1 MYWYIKALK
10 KYAVF
15 EGRARRME
23 FWYFVEVYFIIRIVL
38 RLIDTAVGSYHA
50 ASNTGLF
57 DGLFSMAMLMPGI
70 AVTVRRLHDTG
81 RSGWWTL
88 LMLPIGIAFI
98 AIGVDNLT
106 AYGMSESNL
115 VAIVGLVGIIGIV
128 VLFVFMVMDSNSND
142 NKFGSNPK
150 LDEEA
155 DTQFNINLVSA
166 NTQFGVGSMYY
177 YGDGVSKDY
186 TKAVRF
192 TQKAAVRGHD
202 KAQFNL
208 GLMYFNG
215 EGVVKDDA
223 EAFKWFQKAAMQGLA
238 EAQTKLGLM
247 YVNGEGVVEDKSE
260 ALRWFQK
267 AAMQSHADAQYRLG
281 WMYALGMGVSLDET
295 EAAKWHRKAAMQGH
309 ADAQFRLGLM
319 YFNGEGVPQDDAES
333 DKWIGKAAMQGHPGA
348 QFVTTLNQ
356 IGPYIF

>member
-15 EGRARRME
+15 EGRARRKE

-38 RLIDTAVGSYHA
+38 RLIDAAVGSYHA
-50 ASNTGLF
+50 ASDTGLF
-57 DGLFSMAMLMPGI
+57 DGLFVMAMLTPSI

-81 RSGWWTL
+81 RSGWWAL
-88 LMLPIGIAFI
+88 LMLPIGIAFTV
-98 AIGVDNLT
+98 GVDNLT
-106 AYGMSESNL
+106 SGGTSESDL
-115 VAIVGLVGIIGIV
+115 IAIMLMVGMVGIV
-128 VLFVFMVMDSNSND
+128 VLFVFMVMDSNLND
-142 NKFGSNPK
+142 NQFGPNPK
-150 LDEEA
+150 LDEDA
-155 DTQFNINLVSA
+155 DTQFSISLMSA
-166 NTQFGVGSMYY
+166 NAEFDVGAMYY

-192 TQKAAVRGHD
+192 TQRAAVRGHV

-223 EAFKWFQKAAMQGLA
+223 EAFKWFQKAAMQSLA
-238 EAQTKLGLM
+238 EAQT
-247 YVNGEGVVEDKSE
+247 
-260 ALRWFQK
+260 Q
-267 AAMQSHADAQYRLG
+267 LG

-309 ADAQFRLGLM
+309 ADAQFRLGMM

-348 QFVTTLNQ
+348 QFVTTLDQ
-356 IGPYIF
+356 IGPDIF